1 MMLFAA
7 AMETWDPHTSTDAAH
22 AGVSITQHL
31 GEEHGERGR
40 GRVVS
45 GFKTAHVEGRGG
57 RCGIHSYASFQDFFF
72 FFKSNRCTKLKKK
85 KDQIFP
91 PYHSNLFLFLSLVC
105 CLSSLPVHI
114 PPPHCPIQSTSPLPF
129 MISLTHTGP
138 ITAPPPLALP
148 PTICSPPRTP
158 TPTPPVCKEIHCARC
173 AHPNIARLDTGNRTF
188 AYTFPYI

>member
-45 GFKTAHVEGRGG
+45 SFKTAHVEGRGG

-72 FFKSNRCTKLKKK
+72 FLIK
-85 KDQIFP
+85 
-91 PYHSNLFLFLSLVC
+91 
-105 CLSSLPVHI
+105 
-114 PPPHCPIQSTSPLPF
+114 
-129 MISLTHTGP
+129 
-138 ITAPPPLALP
+138 
-148 PTICSPPRTP
+148 
-158 TPTPPVCKEIHCARC
+158 
-173 AHPNIARLDTGNRTF
+173 
-188 AYTFPYI
+188 